1 MIMSFPS
8 SSVGQE
14 SICNAEDPDSNPG
27 SGRSTGEG
35 IGYPLQYS
43 WASLV
48 AQLVKNPPAMRE
60 TWVQSLCWEDPLEK
74 GKATHSSIL
83 AWRIPWT
90 ISPWGCKELDMTEQ
104 LSQLDSKLFENQASP
119 AFGSFLSFETLS
131 YIQQQSFPRYLGSHR
146 EIIHVLL
153 HSDSYPSPQSSV
165 CIWAFFILLRS
176 FLAWATSLSFL
187 LIFYFLYTP
196 RGGLGLAYVIDKVR
210 L

>member
-1 MIMSFPS
+1 MSRSAWICINTFKITNTCGS
-8 SSVGQE
+8 AGKESTCNVGDLG
-14 SICNAEDPDSNPG
+14 SIPELR
-27 SGRSTGEG
+27 RS
-35 IGYPLQYS
+35 
-43 WASLV
+43 
-48 AQLVKNPPAMRE
+48 
-60 TWVQSLCWEDPLEK
+60 LEK

-196 RGGLGLAYVIDKVR
+196 REGLGLAYVIDKVR